1 MGAALYMAFF
11 FCLHS
16 ASVLL
21 SFRPFHSAIT
31 LSFPPFLILFCSL
44 FCLLYFDVHRCFH
57 FFVLPFPFLLFWS
70 LLPILLF
77 PSASMPSSFL
87 SFPLSVSVC
96 FLISCPCSL
105 NFSHLCDS
113 IDPISLHIYI
123 YFFFF
128 EVVVSVLHIAAFS
141 SSVFLAPFTFCIVI
155 LFGYLL
161 LPYNLS
167 FAVLCLSGH

>member
-1 MGAALYMAFF
+1 MPL
-11 FCLHS
+11 CL
-16 ASVLL
+16 
-21 SFRPFHSAIT
+21 P
-31 LSFPPFLILFCSL
+31 LFC
-44 FCLLYFDVHRCFH
+44 
-57 FFVLPFPFLLFWS
+57 
-70 LLPILLF
+70 
-77 PSASMPSSFL
+77 PS
-87 SFPLSVSVC
+87 PLSVSVC

-141 SSVFLAPFTFCIVI
+141 SSVFLAPFTFCIVF

-161 LPYNLS
+161 LLLHFVFCCSLLVWTQTIQNAAGVCRCFKPRSADKWVCGILVRLPNRSQQWQRHILDHG
-167 FAVLCLSGH
+167 FQGGFQP